1 MAGRARISNEPAP
14 PPIIIKRVMAAPHA
28 AHHGG
33 AWKIA
38 YADFVTAMMA
48 FFLLMWL
55 LGMTD
60 EEKRKG
66 LADYFTPTLIE
77 YRQSSAG
84 SDGILGGDS
93 IVAADNY
100 PHKAAQTGS
109 RSIVIPRDVTGGQ
122 EEQRPVPE
130 GGQRLAEISEAIQRA
145 LDADPA
151 LARQVRL
158 TQTDEGLRIDLM
170 DSADFAMFDSGTD
183 RLEPRARQLVAG
195 VGRAVAGQ
203 SGGLVIRGHTDSLP
217 YARGVAMNNW
227 RLSSDRAEATRAT
240 ILANGVDP
248 GRIVRIEGVADRQ
261 PFVRNN
267 PRDPR
272 NRRIAILLVG

>member
-1 MAGRARISNEPAP
+1 
-14 PPIIIKRVMAAPHA
+14 
-28 AHHGG
+28 
-33 AWKIA
+33 
-38 YADFVTAMMA
+38 
-48 FFLLMWL
+48 
-55 LGMTD
+55 
-60 EEKRKG
+60 
-66 LADYFTPTLIE
+66 
-77 YRQSSAG
+77 
-84 SDGILGGDS
+84 
-93 IVAADNY
+93 
-100 PHKAAQTGS
+100 
-109 RSIVIPRDVTGGQ
+109 
-122 EEQRPVPE
+122 
-130 GGQRLAEISEAIQRA
+130 
-145 LDADPA
+145 
-151 LARQVRL
+151 
-158 TQTDEGLRIDLM
+158 M